1 VSPLFGR
8 RRSGGQAPS
17 PGEAQERDR
26 RDAESLERLQQGRIP
41 LAAAE
46 RLAALASSGP
56 DAARV
61 FSSDLSVAEF
71 ALLHNLGIEPITLVM
86 GSSIYHVGWQNVYYN
101 APTEFT
107 AVSHAFNESRRLALG
122 RLREEA
128 QTAGADAVVGVR
140 IEQGS
145 HDWAAGSV
153 EFVAVG
159 TAVQLPPALRDPSS
173 GPVLTDLGGQ
183 EFWQLCTDGIRPVAI
198 VAATSVHYAPASYQT
213 MQVQSGFFG
222 SSWRNQELPDYTA
235 GMYAARH
242 KAMAEIANQARAAD
256 ADGIVG
262 VHLDQHVRGHHVQQ
276 PGMDREDLIV
286 TLHVIGTAVRGDPA
300 LARTAHPPRTV
311 LALGRPLERSQARTT
326 TTT

>member
-1 VSPLFGR
+1 MSPLFGR
-8 RRSGGQAPS
+8 RRGGGQGAD
-17 PGEAQERDR
+17 PGEAEARAR
-26 RDAESLERLQQGRIP
+26 HDAESLERLAQGRIP

-46 RLAALASSGP
+46 RLAALAEAGAEGAP
-56 DAARV
+56 A

-71 ALLHNLGIEPITLVM
+71 ALLHSLGIEPITLVM

-128 QTAGADAVVGVR
+128 ETAGADAVVGVR
-140 IEQGS
+140 VQQGS

-153 EFVAVG
+153 EFLAVG
-159 TAVQLPPALRDPSS
+159 TAVRLPPAMRDA
-173 GPVLTDLGGQ
+173 GGVALTDLSGQ
-183 EFWQLCTDGIRPVAI
+183 EFWQLCADGIRPVAI

-222 SSWRNQELPDYTA
+222 SAWRNQELPDYTR

-242 KAMAEIANQARAAD
+242 TAMTALAEQARAAD

-262 VHLDQHVRGHHVQQ
+262 VRFDQHARGHHVQQ
-276 PGMDREDLIV
+276 PGLERTDLIV
-286 TLHVIGTAVRGDPA
+286 TLHVIGTAVRADPT
-300 LARTAHPPRTV
+300 LAQSARPPQIA
-311 LALGRPLERSQARTT
+311 LALGRPLERARTRTT
-326 TTT
+326 TL